1 MSTSPVAANAPAPA
15 QQLPLF
21 YNSLVPLSS
30 QFHPNHGLKPRENFA
45 FANVTHAIPVT
56 VDEFAMVQRHYPIVF
71 GLGDNPAPLALVG
84 LSEGQNLYVD
94 ADGNWEK
101 GTYVPA
107 FVRRYPFMLAR
118 LNDTSEELSL
128 CFDDTS
134 TQISPEATDKL
145 FAGAE
150 ASETTKGILTFCE
163 QFEQAVARTR
173 GFMDEIA
180 KLDLLIDGEV
190 TIQQPGMPEPAIYR
204 GFRMVAEDKLQAIR
218 GDQARKMVQNGMM
231 GLVYAHLFGLAQ
243 IGGLFE
249 KQAAQNTITPSL
261 I

>member
-1 MSTSPVAANAPAPA
+1 MASPPITAEA

-30 QFHPNHGLKPRENFA
+30 QFHPGHGLQPRDNFK
-45 FANVTHAIPVT
+45 FAATTHAIPVT
-56 VDEFAMVQRHYPIVF
+56 VDEFAVVQRHYPIVF
-71 GLGDNPAPLALVG
+71 GLGENPAPLALVG

-94 ADGNWEK
+94 IDGNWQP

-107 FVRRYPFMLAR
+107 FVRRYPFMLAK
-118 LNDTSEELSL
+118 LAPESTELSL
-128 CFDDTS
+128 CFDDQDGLVS
-134 TQISPEATDKL
+134 ADAPEKL
-145 FAGAE
+145 FDGTE
-150 ASETTKGILTFCE
+150 PTDTTKNVLAFCE

-173 GFMDEIA
+173 GFMDELE
-180 KLDLLIDGEV
+180 KLDLMIDGEV
-190 TIQQPGMPEPAIYR
+190 TIQQPGMAEPAIYR
-204 GFRMVAEDKLQAIR
+204 GFRMVAEEKLQAIR

-249 KQAAQNTITPSL
+249 RQMGFSSPARAA
-261 I
+261 